1 MRDSEL
7 ISEIGV
13 HRRGKFQRQPKW
25 IGPFPL
31 LTSSEIRQSAFPR
44 RAKNRWADLNGFLFL
59 SSLLF
64 LFLFHFSR
72 PWNCASN
79 AAVFPPPPLK
89 PRRYLAVTIGKTTDI
104 ECGYLP
110 ADSSYPSAQ
119 LHFRSQQLRPP
130 PIQPKT
136 NFFFLKKKKKSP
148 ETKVHW
154 NHPAI

>member
-1 MRDSEL
+1 MNRPVSIANEFGNPSIRIPTPSQKSMGRLERVSFSFLFVIL
-7 ISEIGV
+7 ISISLFASMKLCFKCGS
-13 HRRGKFQRQPKW
+13 
-25 IGPFPL
+25 FP
-31 LTSSEIRQSAFPR
+31 S
-44 RAKNRWADLNGFLFL
+44 
-59 SSLLF
+59 
-64 LFLFHFSR
+64 
-72 PWNCASN
+72 
-79 AAVFPPPPLK
+79 PPPPLK

-119 LHFRSQQLRPP
+119 LHFRSQELRPP

-136 NFFFLKKKKKSP
+136 NFFLKKKKSP